1 MNKFSKFVKK
11 MNEWETYSP
20 YSMKT
25 QIGYFIAPF
34 KGFSQHDANDF
45 IVYFLNTLNDF
56 IQK

>member
-1 MNKFSKFVKK
+1 